1 MKKLLLISFVSFLF
15 VSCSTEQASNQSEAF
30 NGESIFVE
38 FMPCQAGPD
47 FSVEN
52 MQEMISEWRSLLTA
66 DDLKGAWGYFPASE
80 SNAFGNTGWWELNWS
95 SQDSANAGLSQWA
108 SNTEAAAWTEK
119 YESVLSCDAEGRNAL
134 DAIFP
139 VEADHFGALPESGY
153 FYSEFYHCFY
163 NEGSSKADA
172 VAFLPKY
179 TAGVYENTGGFDGTS
194 FHYGNYYAQLNEDG
208 SHTEEGIDFL
218 WASFTNSETS
228 MVKANEVFEANMRS
242 ILFPQ
247 FSEFATCREDVV
259 DIYHG
264 WTFYNSEQKDFMP
277 DFSSK

>member
-95 SQDSANAGLSQWA
+95 SQDSANAAWSQWA

-119 YESVLSCDAEGRNAL
+119 YESVLSCDAEGRNCL
-134 DAIFP
+134 
-139 VEADHFGALPESGY
+139 L
-153 FYSEFYHCFY
+153 
-163 NEGSSKADA
+163 
-172 VAFLPKY
+172 Y
-179 TAGVYENTGGFDGTS
+179 TSPSPRDRG
-194 FHYGNYYAQLNEDG
+194 
-208 SHTEEGIDFL
+208 
-218 WASFTNSETS
+218 
-228 MVKANEVFEANMRS
+228 
-242 ILFPQ
+242 
-247 FSEFATCREDVV
+247 
-259 DIYHG
+259 
-264 WTFYNSEQKDFMP
+264 
-277 DFSSK
+277 

>member
-1 MKKLLLISFVSFLF
+1 MKKFILISFVSLIFI
-15 VSCSTEQASNQSEAF
+15 SCSMEKTSE
-30 NGESIFVE
+30 NPEGYDGESIFVE

-47 FSVEN
+47 YSVEN
-52 MQEMISEWRSLLTA
+52 MQEMIGEWRSLLTA
-66 DDLKGAWGYFPASE
+66 DELRGAWGYAPASE

-95 SQDSANAGLSQWA
+95 SQDAANAAWSQWG
-108 SNTEAAAWTEK
+108 SNAEALAWTEK
-119 YESVLSCDAEGRNAL
+119 YESVLSCDEEGRNSL

-139 VEADHFGALPESGY
+139 VESNHFGTLPESGY

-163 NEGSSKADA
+163 NEGSSKDDA

-179 TAGVYENTGGFDGTS
+179 TAEVYANSDGFEGTS
-194 FHYGNYYAQLNEDG
+194 FHFGNYFAQLNEDG

-218 WASFTNSETS
+218 WASFTNSEAS
-228 MVKANEVFEANMRS
+228 MVQTTEVFESSMRS

-247 FSEFATCREDVV
+247 FSEFATCRDDVV
-259 DIYHG
+259 DVYHG

-277 DFSSK
+277 DFSSY

>member
-15 VSCSTEQASNQSEAF
+15 VSCSTEQDSNQSEAF

-47 FSVEN
+47 YSVEN

-66 DDLKGAWGYFPASE
+66 DDLKGAWGYAPASE

-95 SQDSANAGLSQWA
+95 SQESANAAWSQWA

-179 TAGVYENTGGFDGTS
+179 LS
-194 FHYGNYYAQLNEDG
+194 LIH
-208 SHTEEGIDFL
+208 I
-218 WASFTNSETS
+218 
-228 MVKANEVFEANMRS
+228 
-242 ILFPQ
+242 
-247 FSEFATCREDVV
+247 
-259 DIYHG
+259 
-264 WTFYNSEQKDFMP
+264 
-277 DFSSK
+277 